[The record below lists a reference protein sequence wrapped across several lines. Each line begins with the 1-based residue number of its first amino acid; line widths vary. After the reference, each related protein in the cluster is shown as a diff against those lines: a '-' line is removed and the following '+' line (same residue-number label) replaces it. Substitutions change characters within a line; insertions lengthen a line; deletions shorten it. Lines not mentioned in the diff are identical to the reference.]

1 MRKSIKIQNLKCGG
15 CASTIK
21 TKLAEID
28 KIEEVE
34 VDIPELQ
41 VNFSYTDETSII
53 LVEQK
58 LTAIGY
64 PPVGVKNNVVSK
76 AKSMISCATGKF

>member
-28 KIEEVE
+28 KIEGVE

-41 VNFSYTDETSII
+41 VNFSYTDEASII

-64 PPVGVKNNVVSK
+64 PPVGAKNNVVSK
-76 AKSMISCATGKF
+76 AKSMISCATGKL

>member
-15 CASTIK
+15 CANTIK

-28 KIEEVE
+28 KIEDIE
-34 VDIPELQ
+34 VDIPHLQ
-41 VNFSYTDETSII
+41 VNFSYSDEANIV

-64 PPVGVKNNVVSK
+64 PPVGAKNNVVSK

>member
-28 KIEEVE
+28 EISEVE
-34 VDIPELQ
+34 IDIPGSQ
-41 VNFSYTDETSII
+41 VDFNYTDQASVL

-64 PPVGVKNNVVSK
+64 PPVGAKNTVVSK

>member
-21 TKLAEID
+21 TKLAEITN
-28 KIEEVE
+28 IEEIE
-34 VDIPELQ
+34 IDISQLQ
-41 VNFSYTDETSII
+41 VDFSYTDEASII

-58 LTAIGY
+58 LTSIGY
-64 PPVGVKNNVVSK
+64 PPVGAKNNMVSK
-76 AKSMISCATGKF
+76 AKSMISCATGKL

>member
-15 CASTIK
+15 CARIIK

-28 KIEEVE
+28 KIEEIE
-34 VDIPELQ
+34 VDIPQLQ
-41 VNFSYTDETSII
+41 INFSYSEEASIV

-64 PPVGVKNNVVSK
+64 PPVGAKNNVVSK